1 MFLQQKLPRE
11 VVPELIP
18 HRGKITLALG
28 YNQKVMS
35 RYSINRQDGRIHI
48 NNWGEIL
55 AIRPSW
61 KIGDNVMFM
70 LYKGNNGLFLFIEAM
85 PRSRAY

>member
-1 MFLQQKLPRE
+1 MFLQQTLLCE

-18 HRGKITLALG
+18 HRGEITLALG
-28 YNQKVMS
+28 YNQNVMS
-35 RYSINRQDGRIHI
+35 MYSINRQDGRIHI
-48 NNWGEIL
+48 NIWGKIL

-70 LYKGNNGLFLFIEAM
+70 LQEGVHGLFLFIEAM
-85 PRSRAY
+85 S